1 MKANGSSGKL
11 TAGGREVATLRDWR
25 LETGPEGMRLEARLE
40 SINRWLLTFAPSF
53 DMALALGKATLAWR
67 GVDVSVSEDKVTI
80 TGGERNG

>member
-1 MKANGSSGKL
+1 MRANGLSGKL

-53 DMALALGKATLAWR
+53 DMALTLGKATLAWR
-67 GVDVSVSEDKVTI
+67 SVDVSVSENEVTI
-80 TGGERNG
+80 TGGTRDG